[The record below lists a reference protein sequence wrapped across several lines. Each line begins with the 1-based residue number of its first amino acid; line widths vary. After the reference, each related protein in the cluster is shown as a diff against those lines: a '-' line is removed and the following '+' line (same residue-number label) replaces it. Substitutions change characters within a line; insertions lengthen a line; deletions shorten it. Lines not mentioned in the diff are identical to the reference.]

1 MYWAL
6 SGTERSVINRTDTNP
21 TLIEIIQILNKQHK
35 IITWNNTREIKK
47 WRGKQREREREKKE
61 KEKENNKDF
70 CSQRLPR
77 RVNNHK
83 NNNYDV

>member
-1 MYWAL
+1 MFSSDSATL
-6 SGTERSVINRTDTNP
+6 AVIEFYKIQYQLYL
-21 TLIEIIQILNKQHK
+21 TLKKNGEQEWRKR
-35 IITWNNTREIKK
+35 REIKK
-47 WRGKQREREREKKE
+47 RRGKQREREREKKE